1 MVHAREQ
8 SARLNVL
15 LTEDAPSDPEHW
27 TGQLSRLLQP
37 QGVAAYVARSG
48 VEAIDLVE
56 RVDIHAAVID
66 MNTPAG
72 QGRFTFTAPQQ
83 SSEPAGIW
91 LMELIRRLPNRP
103 PIVVVKRRAASD
115 PAVRRMLQAALR
127 LGAFSVMH
135 KPVEL
140 EQLLDVFR
148 RLVDRRYRGAWP
160 DGRKTGRLTQDQ

>member
-66 MNTPAG
+66 MY
-72 QGRFTFTAPQQ
+72 Q
-83 SSEPAGIW
+83 
-91 LMELIRRLPNRP
+91 P
-103 PIVVVKRRAASD
+103 PR
-115 PAVRRMLQAALR
+115 Q
-127 LGAFSVMH
+127 
-135 KPVEL
+135 
-140 EQLLDVFR
+140 
-148 RLVDRRYRGAWP
+148 
-160 DGRKTGRLTQDQ
+160 